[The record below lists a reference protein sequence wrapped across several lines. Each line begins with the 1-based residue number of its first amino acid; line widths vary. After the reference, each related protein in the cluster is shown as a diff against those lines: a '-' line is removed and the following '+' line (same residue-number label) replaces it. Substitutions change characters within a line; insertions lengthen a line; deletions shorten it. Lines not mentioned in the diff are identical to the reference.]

1 MPTPRIVLATPIDA
15 PDLLSAD
22 VKLGY
27 RIFVESLK
35 AAGIVT
41 TEMDFAPDVVRA
53 RNRVTAR
60 ILAEHPG
67 MTHVLW
73 LDSDMWAD
81 DPRIVQEMA
90 VTGHDLIAAPYTN
103 KRAPMRWIHQTL
115 DAPQPEQE
123 GILEVKYVGFGF
135 TMTSRR
141 CLERVSETNR
151 RYRDWPNPLKVPNIF
166 GQLYDRVT
174 DSPDPE
180 DEVLLS
186 EDYSFC
192 KRWRDLGG
200 KVLLHTKACVVR
212 HAGAHAWSAKDFP
225 GVGASPKQR

>member
-1 MPTPRIVLATPIDA
+1 MNLRIVLATPIDA
-15 PDLLSAD
+15 PDILSAD
-22 VKLGY
+22 VKFGY
-27 RIFVESLK
+27 RMFVESLK

-41 TEMDFAPDVVRA
+41 VETDFAPDVVRA
-53 RNRVTAR
+53 RNRVAAR
-60 ILAEHPG
+60 ILVDHPA
-67 MTHVLW
+67 MTHVFW
-73 LDSDMWAD
+73 LDSDMWAEN
-81 DPRIVQEMA
+81 PRIVQEMA
-90 VTGHDLIAAPYTN
+90 ATGHDLVAAPYTN
-103 KRAPMRWIHQTL
+103 KREPLRWIHQPL
-115 DAPQPEQE
+115 EAPQVEQD

-141 CLERVSETNR
+141 CLERMSETNR
-151 RYRDWPNPLKVPNIF
+151 RYRDWPHPLKVPNIF

-200 KVLLHTKACVVR
+200 KVLLYTRGGVVR
-212 HAGAHAWSAKDFP
+212 HAGYYAWSARDFP
-225 GVGASPKQR
+225 GAS